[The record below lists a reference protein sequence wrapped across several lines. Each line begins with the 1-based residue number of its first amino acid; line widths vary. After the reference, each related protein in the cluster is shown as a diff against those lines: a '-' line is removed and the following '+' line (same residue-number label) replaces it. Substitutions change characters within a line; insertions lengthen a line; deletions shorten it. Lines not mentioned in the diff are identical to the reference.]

1 MTRARECVSVLV
13 SFREA
18 TLRATRQASTRRAP
32 TRDFSLDVTSIFGH
46 IFSHKKSK
54 ICEMALCD
62 WRMRPVVHRK
72 NNNSRADR
80 AATGP
85 RCSVRFIT
93 QYTMAAIASIP
104 TVRATAAPKVAV
116 RRTSVRAA
124 ASGLR
129 TQFGSSTKAFAPLGY
144 VSRRPNNHGEAREP
158 RVVAFPMRARAR
170 RGDARATRADDR
182 NARGGEH
189 RGDMWTTRLAI
200 DARLRSGRA
209 VDRAPIP
216 SRLAE
221 RDQLGL
227 PDCLSCG

>member
-1 MTRARECVSVLV
+1 
-13 SFREA
+13 
-18 TLRATRQASTRRAP
+18 
-32 TRDFSLDVTSIFGH
+32 
-46 IFSHKKSK
+46 
-54 ICEMALCD
+54 
-62 WRMRPVVHRK
+62 MRI
-72 NNNSRADR
+72 
-80 AATGP
+80 
-85 RCSVRFIT
+85 IT

-144 VSRRPNNHGEAREP
+144 VSRRPNNHGEARES
-158 RVVAFPMRARAR
+158 RERRFPMRARAR
-170 RGDARATRADDR
+170 RGDARATRAANR

-189 RGDMWTTRLAI
+189 RGDMSTTRPVI
-200 DARLRSGRA
+200 DARLRPGRA
-209 VDRAPIP
+209 MDRAPIP

-221 RDQLGL
+221 RDLLLGL

>member
-1 MTRARECVSVLV
+1 MSDQFLV
-13 SFREA
+13 TF
-18 TLRATRQASTRRAP
+18 L
-32 TRDFSLDVTSIFGH
+32 VTKNG
-46 IFSHKKSK
+46 K
-54 ICEMALCD
+54 ICEMALFVIGS
-62 WRMRPVVHRK
+62 RVQLVRK
-72 NNNSRADR
+72 NYDSRADR

>member
-1 MTRARECVSVLV
+1 
-13 SFREA
+13 
-18 TLRATRQASTRRAP
+18 
-32 TRDFSLDVTSIFGH
+32 
-46 IFSHKKSK
+46 
-54 ICEMALCD
+54 
-62 WRMRPVVHRK
+62 
-72 NNNSRADR
+72 
-80 AATGP
+80 
-85 RCSVRFIT
+85 
-93 QYTMAAIASIP
+93 MAAIASIP

-116 RRTSVRAA
+116 RRTSMRAA

-221 RDQLGL
+221 RDLLLGL